1 VRPYVALGVGL
12 RSAGHDIRIVAHP
25 GFENLVRERGL
36 DFAPL
41 AGDPRHSPADTDQ
54 QLRALRDSGWNL
66 RRFVREFN
74 RVDGPLMRQR
84 LRDCWEACRDADV
97 VVASMLPYLFAYAI
111 AKKLQA
117 PLVRAFYF
125 PVSPTRAY
133 PPDFVPKW
141 LRLGRRLNLAT
152 YHVQRQLLW
161 QIARP
166 WIAGACREVLGLP
179 KLPRREP
186 FGDLDRKQQLLLY
199 GYSAA
204 VAPPPPDWG
213 KWIEVT
219 GYWFLDWSTDWTPP
233 RDLVSFLEDGPP
245 PVCIGFGSMTYD
257 RTEMIETVMRALAV
271 TGHRAVLL
279 TGWGGLRPPESQSNM
294 FAIDWV
300 PLDWL
305 FSRAAAV
312 VHHGGAGTTAASLR
326 AGVPTVIVPFFY
338 DQFLWGRRVLEL
350 GVGPPPIPQ
359 KRLDAHKLAAAL
371 RVATADPA
379 MRHRAAELASR
390 IRAEDGVARAVAAFE
405 RHFGSP
411 SERVTQ
417 SRSAGSARSLLQDS
431 DGACLRAA
439 QSVGAAPSV

>member
-12 RSAGHDIRIVAHP
+12 QAAGHDIRIVAHR
-25 GFENLVRERGL
+25 GFENLVRKRGL

-41 AGDPRHSPADTDQ
+41 AGDPRDSPASKDQ
-54 QLRALRDSGWNL
+54 QLLALRDRGRNL
-66 RRFVREFN
+66 RRLVREFN

-84 LRDCWEACRDADV
+84 LQDCWAACRDADV
-97 VVASMLPYLFAYAI
+97 VVASMLPYLFSYAI
-111 AKKLQA
+111 AKKLQV

-141 LRLGRRLNLAT
+141 LRLGQRLNLTT

-161 QIARP
+161 EIARP
-166 WIAGACREVLGLP
+166 WIAGACREVLGIQ

-186 FGDLDRKQQLLLY
+186 FGDLDRQQQLLLY

-213 KWIEVT
+213 EWIEVT

-233 RDLVSFLEDGPP
+233 RGLVSFLENGPP

-257 RTEMIETVMRALAV
+257 RTEVVDTVMRALAL

-279 TGWGGLRPPESQSNM
+279 TGWGALLPPELQRNV

-305 FSRAAAV
+305 FSRMAAV
-312 VHHGGAGTTAASLR
+312 VHHGGAGTTAEGLR

-338 DQFLWGRRVLEL
+338 DQFLWGRRVFEL
-350 GVGPPPIPQ
+350 GIGPRPIPR

-371 RVATADPA
+371 RLATTDPA
-379 MRHRAAELASR
+379 MRRRAAELASR
-390 IRAEDGVARAVAAFE
+390 IKSEDGVSRAVTAFE
-405 RHFGSP
+405 RYFSRPSP
-411 SERVTQ
+411 M
-417 SRSAGSARSLLQDS
+417 ARPLP
-431 DGACLRAA
+431 ACDRPMP
-439 QSVGAAPSV
+439 SWKAPGP